1 MKTWA
6 FWRTPAPTQQPGSS
20 KTPDAPSARKRD
32 PAWIEVPLTLLSW
45 FLPGS
50 AVVVAAIGQFALALV
65 LLAVAFGVW
74 LRLWRSRKKRRA
86 ARRPMV

>member
-6 FWRTPAPTQQPGSS
+6 FWRAPAPTQQPSSS
-20 KTPDAPSARKRD
+20 KTPDAPPAQKRD

-50 AVVVAAIGQFALALV
+50 AVVVAAIGQFVLALV
-65 LLAVAFGVW
+65 LLAVAVGVW
-74 LRLWRSRKKRRA
+74 LRLWRGRKRWRN
-86 ARRPMV
+86 RTNTS